1 MTYHVQVKVSNFI
14 KQLESKVN
22 GQKCSV
28 CYSPIHGTRVLLY
41 FFRTEFVLRI
51 GLYFIS
57 LYFSLN
63 ILTLIDF
70 EYSLCE
76 KNDGHC
82 QPEDYRTN
90 QCDSNSF
97 WRGDSEESVSSTGCE
112 IICYDGKQSHS
123 KEALDGTPCTL
134 GWNSGFC
141 VNGTC
146 QLVICFGEFSES
158 YRHWFI

>member
-1 MTYHVQVKVSNFI
+1 M
-14 KQLESKVN
+14 
-22 GQKCSV
+22 
-28 CYSPIHGTRVLLY
+28 
-41 FFRTEFVLRI
+41 
-51 GLYFIS
+51 
-57 LYFSLN
+57 
-63 ILTLIDF
+63 TLIDF

-90 QCDSNSF
+90 QCDPNSF

-112 IICYDGKQSHS
+112 IICYDGKQSYS
-123 KEALDGTPCTL
+123 KEALDGTPCTH

-146 QLVICFGEFSES
+146 QLVNCFGEFSES
-158 YRHWFI
+158 YRYWFIWFLTGHFDGYFDVVTTKKI